1 MNVAVINLK
10 DILKYFLKT
19 LVAIF
24 IIFVATRYMTN
35 SGKNLKEIIS
45 NKTSDKF
52 LKTCL
57 QVSIPTLKSL
67 ENSQE
72 YQIKITNLMNME
84 LAMLNPQIEEV
95 NQNNIENIE
104 ENIEEQQ
111 TEETPE
117 TTETTTSPQIEIPKV
132 AQTEEVTERNFV
144 AGSNTYYGTTKIDNE
159 SSYALTEEM
168 LVPDVEITNK
178 KDVLIFHTHT
188 CESYTPC
195 ETYNYTMTGN
205 YRTTDA
211 NYNVIRVG
219 AELATHLTQKGFNVV
234 HDGTYHDF
242 PSYSGSYSRSLET
255 ATNLLE
261 GKNTELVID
270 IHRDA
275 IGNGDTYGPT
285 VMVNGQRV
293 AQLMFVI
300 GTDGGGSEHPNWTQN
315 LKIAIKIQ
323 EKANEMYPGLFR
335 PMIVRN
341 SRYNQHVAK
350 GACIIE
356 VGATANTLGE
366 CLLSMQCLANVLE
379 EVCK

>member
-24 IIFVATRYMTN
+24 IIFVATRYMSN

-95 NQNNIENIE
+95 NQNNTENIE
-104 ENIEEQQ
+104 EPLTEE

-117 TTETTTSPQIEIPKV
+117 TTTSPQVEIPKV
-132 AQTEEVTERNFV
+132 AQTEEVTERNFA

>member
-24 IIFVATRYMTN
+24 IIFVATRYMSN

-95 NQNNIENIE
+95 NQNNTENIE
-104 ENIEEQQ
+104 EPLTEE

-117 TTETTTSPQIEIPKV
+117 TTTSPQVEIPKV

>member
-24 IIFVATRYMTN
+24 IIFVATRYMSN

-95 NQNNIENIE
+95 NQNNTENIE
-104 ENIEEQQ
+104 EPLTEE

-117 TTETTTSPQIEIPKV
+117 TTTSPQVEIPKV

-159 SSYALTEEM
+159 SSYTLTEEM

-350 GACIIE
+350 GAYIIE